1 MDISYYTH
9 VLNSL
14 AQQWMGPQI
23 LIVLAALTG
32 SLTVLLLTRGIDFA
46 LALTPQAGRTV
57 MRYRGA
63 SESSTLEDLGG
74 RALKRLPVL
83 GTLFGLEDNR
93 RWLAL
98 KAPPPSVP
106 YIIGMALLLGAAG
119 LTFAVVTTK
128 PLIGLLA
135 VLGFLYPFMRLRSQA
150 TKVRLR
156 MERSLPEITAILAA
170 EMAAGLPPDQ
180 ALERASGWTGPMAS
194 LLRRVIE
201 ASRQT
206 GRPVFGRGPS
216 AGTLVRTTEQY
227 GLPALQAFATQVDTA
242 ARKGAAGPELMHA
255 LVQTYIVAYQDRS
268 LQEAEKLE
276 TRLAVPSVFF
286 FFMPLLFLILVP
298 MLIPLLRIM

>member
-1 MDISYYTH
+1 MDISYYTD
-9 VLNSL
+9 LLTTSL
-14 AQQWMGPQI
+14 DQI
-23 LIVLAALTG
+23 LTPKVFIVLAALSG
-32 SLTVLLLTRGIDFA
+32 SLAIMLLSRGIDFA

-98 KAPPPSVP
+98 KAPPPSTPALV
-106 YIIGMALLLGAAG
+106 GLALLLGAAG
-119 LTFAVVTTK
+119 LAFAVLTMK
-128 PLIGLLA
+128 PFLGLLA
-135 VLGFLYPFMRLRSQA
+135 VVCFLFPFMRLRGHA
-150 TKVRLR
+150 TKVRRR

-216 AGTLVRTTEQY
+216 AGALVRTTEQY
-227 GLPALQAFATQVDTA
+227 DLPALQAFATQVDTA

-298 MLIPLLRIM
+298 MLIP